1 MARMRVFMVFVLAV
15 TAGGALAF
23 GTYNYMQHLPTKTVS
38 IPTQAVVVAASDLD
52 IGTAPRLCWR
62 IDEARRRW
70 IRALV
75 LDLTQTDFCDSTGLR
90 ALAGAERELTAQRA
104 RMAVVVPANGPVARL
119 FDVAGAHELF
129 RVHPTRDAALAAVR

>member
-1 MARMRVFMVFVLAV
+1 MDGTPNNFPDAFSVDELDVDGVPVL
-15 TAGGALAF
+15 
-23 GTYNYMQHLPTKTVS
+23 TVHG
-38 IPTQAVVVAASDLD
+38 DLD

-119 FDVAGAHELF
+119 FDVAGAYELF
-129 RVHPTRDAALAAVR
+129 QVHPTRDAALAAVR

>member
-1 MARMRVFMVFVLAV
+1 MIAPPMDGLTHNLPDAFSVDELEVDGVPVL
-15 TAGGALAF
+15 
-23 GTYNYMQHLPTKTVS
+23 TVHG
-38 IPTQAVVVAASDLD
+38 DLD

-75 LDLTQTDFCDSTGLR
+75 LDLSETGFCDSTGLR

-104 RMAVVVPANGPVARL
+104 RLAGVVPATRAGGPLV
-119 FDVAGAHELF
+119 GG
-129 RVHPTRDAALAAVR
+129 